1 MGTQIFITNIFRIVV
16 LLTFSLREKENFS
29 PIIFFIHKIS
39 TKVIIVLVCVTYNN
53 SVHEGHFPH
62 CQHQAFPAVVAFKQG
77 LPIFHFSF

>member
-62 CQHQAFPAVVAFKQG
+62 STSSFPAVVAFKQG